1 MRTQNLI
8 TITSK
13 RTKYLG
19 EYRPKEAKDL
29 YSAKY
34 QILIKEIKTTET
46 WRDMVFLDWKIHCN
60 PSQITIFFFFHR
72 INKTVTICM
81 ETRKTMNSQSKMKL
95 KESERQKQILYFL
108 YVECRKM
115 IQMSLLAKQTLR
127 HRHPEWI
134 SGCQWRK
141 RGGINWENGINI
153 YTLPCIK

>member
-1 MRTQNLI
+1 MER
-8 TITSK
+8 
-13 RTKYLG
+13 YGVLG
-19 EYRPKEAKDL
+19 LEDSLQSLSNY
-29 YSAKY
+29 
-34 QILIKEIKTTET
+34 
-46 WRDMVFLDWKIHCN
+46 N
-60 PSQITIFFFFHR
+60 FFFFHR

-115 IQMSLLAKQTLR
+115 IQMSLLVKQTLR